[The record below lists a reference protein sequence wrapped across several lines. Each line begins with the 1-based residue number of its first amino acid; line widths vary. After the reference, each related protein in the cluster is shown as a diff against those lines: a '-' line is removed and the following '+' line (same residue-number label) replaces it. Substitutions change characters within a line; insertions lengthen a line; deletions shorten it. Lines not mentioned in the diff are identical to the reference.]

1 MQMQNQKNTY
11 AQFPKIVPANR
22 FWEEEWNGERA
33 MRGSK
38 ERDGMLR
45 RNDVELNTDK
55 SR

>member
-22 FWEEEWNGERA
+22 FWEEEQNGQRA

-38 ERDGMLR
+38 EREGMVR